1 MVFNADI
8 QNLGIGKW
16 RKICCMAILPLSL
29 LLKRRSAIK
38 YFLFLFFNNISIKRK
53 MADSAEKHIDE
64 EWSTVIKPRESLLDV
79 DFKEIWKYRDLWSL
93 FVKRDIITQYKQT
106 VLGPLWYFVQPI
118 MTTIMYMVVFGGI
131 AGISTDGLPQAL
143 FYLSGICMWQYF
155 SECMTKTSNTFVSNA
170 GVFGK
175 VYFPRL
181 IVPLSTVTSNLIRFG
196 IQFMLFLVVYVYY
209 VVFTDVNVGP
219 NLYALL
225 FPVLVLMLAGLGL
238 GFGILFSSMTTKYR
252 DLTLLLGF
260 FVHLWM
266 YATPVIYPL
275 SMITNEKLKL
285 VMSLNPLTG
294 ILEAFKYGILGT
306 GSFSWMA
313 LGYSFLF
320 MVALLALGIVVFNR
334 VQRSFMDTV

>member
-1 MVFNADI
+1 
-8 QNLGIGKW
+8 
-16 RKICCMAILPLSL
+16 
-29 LLKRRSAIK
+29 
-38 YFLFLFFNNISIKRK
+38 

-334 VQRSFMDTV
+334 VQRSFTDPV